1 MIKFAYKGCDRRT
14 AGCHTTCSDYKR
26 DRKRHEELISE
37 YTKNKDTDNY
47 RYGVTE
53 TRALKNAL
61 DRKNKRH

>member
-1 MIKFAYKGCDRRT
+1 MIKFACKGCDRRRV
-14 AGCHTTCSDYKR
+14 GCHTTCPDYKR
-26 DRKRHEELISE
+26 DRKRHEELMGE